1 MKSLNIWFEDKE
13 KEFIEAKKKDSGLTW
28 HDFILHSIKMLKG
41 GNRFKDVQEEN
52 PRTEED

>member
-28 HDFILHSIKMLKG
+28 HDFILESIKNMKG
-41 GNRFKDVQEEN
+41 GINYKDVQKESS
-52 PRTEED
+52 